1 LHWVGLA
8 CHGRQ
13 IVGRVEN
20 TSMDETFLRTDGVTA
35 SGEDALQQVLL
46 LERNARDTLREA
58 QEEAQRIVGEARDQ
72 VHKVR
77 ASAEERLLAETQAL
91 AAAAQEE
98 IDAQTRTIRE
108 EAAREAAAWVQRAS
122 RHQDE
127 ALEYVLDVVTLRRE
141 A

>member
-1 LHWVGLA
+1 MPAHPL
-8 CHGRQ
+8 
-13 IVGRVEN
+13 GRVEN
-20 TSMDETFLRTDGVTA
+20 TSMDETYLRTDGVAA

-91 AAAAQEE
+91 AAAAQAE
-98 IDAQTRTIRE
+98 IDSQTRTIRD
-108 EAAREAAAWVQRAS
+108 EAAQEAAAWVQRAS

-127 ALEYVLDVVTLRRE
+127 ALEFVLDVVTLRRG